1 MATDIPRLERPIDV
15 MYVIHHALRAEA
27 ARVETLVGQLEEG
40 GSLQPFR
47 QAFSGGSWHWRTTQT
62 RKMPT

>member
-1 MATDIPRLERPIDV
+1 MMAGGTIRRSTNVTEEALKLESPIDA

-27 ARVETLVGQLEEG
+27 ARVETLVTRIEEG

-47 QAFSGGSWHWRTTQT
+47 QAF
-62 RKMPT
+62 

>member
-1 MATDIPRLERPIDV
+1 MTTNIPRLESPIDA
-15 MYVIHHALRAEA
+15 MYVSHHALRAEA

-47 QAFSGGSWHWRTTQT
+47 QAFYRWVMDWRTTRT
-62 RKMPT
+62 RKIPT